1 MENNAPQQIAHQ
13 STLIEQLKRRRP
25 VLIKILVAGSV
36 FFVMICLYRVDWSGF
51 GGSQDQNVLT
61 VQEDITQGGETT
73 HKTTITTTDKLNPG
87 KSLWDW
93 MTLLLAPATLAGLGF
108 LFQSNQEKAKAE
120 KAEAEQKREKAQQEA
135 DQKRETEQQHHQ
147 ALQDYLAEI
156 SALLVDKKLKTML
169 PKKNHHQAQTEHASD
184 TASDIEPAQ
193 SETSIIPSIDPQAAL
208 QIIKARTLS
217 LLRLF
222 NEDTPRKSSVL
233 SFLGDTALLTALDLD
248 LSFSPLEK
256 ADFHRANLS
265 GANLSLANLSG
276 ANLFLANLSGANL
289 SLANLSNADLSLAN
303 LSGANL
309 SYANFSN
316 ADLRGANLSN
326 ADLSEADLR
335 GANLIGANLRGAN
348 LIGANLSNADLS
360 GINLSGANLPIYRPT
375 YLTNAYLPAAYLS
388 NAQIVAKLR
397 GVQLDGTYRLHL
409 HLTDAQISSIHLTDL
424 SGADLSGADL
434 SEVILCCVDLSSVK
448 GLTPKQLFHSFLCN
462 VLLPDDIQ
470 DPNRH
475 FFPEDIKPDSNRDCE
490 KLPELLV
497 KRYPEEYET
506 LEKAKEFVARVKS
519 LKIK

>member
-1 MENNAPQQIAHQ
+1 MKNNDPQQSNPQ
-13 STLIEQLKRRRP
+13 STLIEQLKGCRP

-36 FFVMICLYRVDWSGF
+36 FFVMISLYRVDWSGF

-61 VQEDITQGGETT
+61 VQEDTTQGGKTT
-73 HKTTITTTDKLNPG
+73 HRTTITTTDKLNPG

-108 LFQSNQEKAKAE
+108 LFQSNQEKTKAE
-120 KAEAEQKREKAQQEA
+120 KAEAEQNREKAQQEA
-135 DQKRETEQQHHQ
+135 EQKRETEQQHHQ

-184 TASDIEPAQ
+184 TASDTEPAQ

-208 QIIKARTLS
+208 QVVKARTLS

-222 NEDTPRKSSVL
+222 DEDMPRKSSVL

-248 LSFSPLEK
+248 LSSSDLEK

-265 GANLSLANLSG
+265 GANLSLVH
-276 ANLFLANLSGANL
+276 
-289 SLANLSNADLSLAN
+289 
-303 LSGANL
+303 
-309 SYANFSN
+309 
-316 ADLRGANLSN
+316 LR
-326 ADLSEADLR
+326 
-335 GANLIGANLRGAN
+335 
-348 LIGANLSNADLS
+348 
-360 GINLSGANLPIYRPT
+360 
-375 YLTNAYLPAAYLS
+375 
-388 NAQIVAKLR
+388 
-397 GVQLDGTYRLHL
+397 
-409 HLTDAQISSIHLTDL
+409 DL

-434 SEVILCCVDLSSVK
+434 SGADLTDAALSEVILWCVDLSSVK

-462 VLLPDDIQ
+462 VLLPDDILN
-470 DPNRH
+470 PNRH
-475 FFPEDIKPDSNRDCE
+475 FLSEDIKPDSNRDCE

-506 LEKAKEFVARVKS
+506 LEKAKEFVDRLKS
-519 LKIK
+519 IKIK